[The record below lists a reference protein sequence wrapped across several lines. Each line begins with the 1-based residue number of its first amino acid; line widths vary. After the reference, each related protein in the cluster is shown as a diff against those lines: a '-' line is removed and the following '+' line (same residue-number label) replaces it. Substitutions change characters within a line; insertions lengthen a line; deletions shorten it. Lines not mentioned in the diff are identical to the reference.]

1 MTDVIKI
8 GGNVID
14 NPRNLESFLTKFI
27 ALPGKKILIHGG
39 GKLATALAEKLGIP
53 VRMIDGRRITDAE
66 TIDIVTM
73 VYAGLINK
81 KITAAL
87 QSSGCNAIGLSG
99 TDAGLIRAVKRNPE
113 PVDFGFVGDIP
124 PDGIDAARLTSFVD
138 TGLVP
143 VFCSIVADRHGVL
156 LNCNADTVA
165 RSVATALAASGH
177 EVRLIYCFE
186 KPGLLSDV
194 NDDTTL
200 IASITS
206 ENSER
211 LKNENVISAG
221 MIPKTDNAFAALKAG
236 VREVMIKSWQ
246 NLDNDTGTLIRL

>member
-1 MTDVIKI
+1 MISAIKI

-14 NPRNLESFLTKFI
+14 SPQNLESFLKKFI
-27 ALPGKKILIHGG
+27 ALPDKKILIHGG
-39 GKLATALAEKLGIP
+39 GKLATALAQKLGIP
-53 VRMIDGRRITDAE
+53 VRMTDGRRITDAE

-99 TDAGLIRAVKRNPE
+99 ADAGLIRAVKRNPE

-124 PDGIDAARLTSFVD
+124 SDGIDVERLTSFTD
-138 TGLVP
+138 AGLVP
-143 VFCSIVADRHGVL
+143 VLCSIVADKHGVL
-156 LNCNADTVA
+156 LNCNADAIA
-165 RSVATALAASGH
+165 RSLATALAASGH

-186 KPGLLSDV
+186 KLGLLSDV
-194 NDDTTL
+194 NDETTL
-200 IASITS
+200 VSSITS
-206 ENSER
+206 ENCER
-211 LKNENVISAG
+211 LKSEGVISGG

-236 VREVMIKSWQ
+236 VREVAIKSWQ